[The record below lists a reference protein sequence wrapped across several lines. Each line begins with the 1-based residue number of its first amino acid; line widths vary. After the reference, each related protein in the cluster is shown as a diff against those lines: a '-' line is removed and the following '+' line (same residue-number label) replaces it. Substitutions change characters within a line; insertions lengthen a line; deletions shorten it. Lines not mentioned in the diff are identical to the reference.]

1 MKKVINKAIILS
13 IFLLLAVGAK
23 GSKSRTKVGGSHG
36 GNGGLTTMAQTVG
49 VPQGIV
55 QSTSVAGGITT
66 VPVVSLGAQQQQV
79 MTVMQPIVA
88 QPQLTQAG
96 VVKLF
101 DEEEHSREKLH
112 REKEYS
118 ALQYVALECI
128 HIIETLDRAQ
138 NKLGLGQLALTNNT
152 NPNTVL
158 NKSVVVKYPNISNV
172 GGFGYYLFGIQGSNR
187 VGLQALPMQ
196 QPIGMF
202 MTQERSA
209 QIMAVQNFVNKWT
222 DPNTYINTRPDDQGF
237 ITNFKA
243 SYLMVKNLVKQY
255 LGQDLRSLVL
265 NYPDRINNEI
275 SALLAI
281 INNQLLPIMTNNPN
295 YKVPYEN
302 LKFKINTLDYNAR
315 YIFGLLCENIYSDG
329 QSMSSHNAKI
339 WAQSGIPLTENEKKF
354 IQLLPSASLQGNNF
368 LKAVSPFAA
377 VLSRIKN

>member
-243 SYLMVKNLVKQY
+243 SYLMLKNLVKQY
-255 LGQDLRSLVL
+255 LGKDLHNIILQNPNR
-265 NYPDRINNEI
+265 YYNEI
-275 SALLAI
+275 SILVDVL
-281 INNQLLPIMTNNPN
+281 NNQLLPIMTNNPN
-295 YKVPYEN
+295 YKIPYRN
-302 LKFKINTLDYNAR
+302 LQPEVKNLGYNAR
-315 YIFGLLCENIYSDG
+315 YVFVMACDGIYNDGNGMNPNQANIK
-329 QSMSSHNAKI
+329 A
-339 WAQSGIPLTENEKKF
+339 WAETG
-354 IQLLPSASLQGNNF
+354 
-368 LKAVSPFAA
+368 
-377 VLSRIKN
+377 KN